1 MFEPRKEMQLIGM
14 KLDDIPEE
22 KINEWVDWLNATPR
36 GQKLYAL
43 DWLKKMLDMRKEMEL
58 MIGHKLDHIPDKY
71 IIQWSHWVKRL
82 SPESQSEV
90 MRGFKKAIILSQGI

>member
-71 IIQWSHWVKRL
+71 IIHWSHWVKHPF
-82 SPESQSEV
+82 PESQSDV
-90 MRGFKKAIILSQGI
+90 IQALKIVVFYSQWN